1 MMAETEQ
8 QQPLKRVDPHHGNN
22 VAAWTAVA
30 IMLVGSIVAALG
42 VGMGS
47 TVVFVVGMVV
57 VVGGAVTG
65 KILAGMGMG
74 AYGKHH

>member
-1 MMAETEQ
+1 MADTK
-8 QQPLKRVDPHHGNN
+8 QQPVKRVDPHHGNN
-22 VAAWTAVA
+22 VAAWTAVIIMMVGA
-30 IMLVGSIVAALG
+30 IIAALG

-57 VVGGAVTG
+57 VVVGAVTG

-74 AYGKHH
+74 AYGKDH